1 MAEPE
6 MARGASAP
14 DGVSECPN
22 CGAEAGTGRFCAEC
36 GQVLRPVRRG
46 LASYAREAFE
56 NVLSADTKTLRSLFS
71 IVMRPGALAEGAA
84 SNRGAYTINPVKL
97 FFAVIVA
104 YTLFFAV
111 SPVKYAQMWVGAG
124 GELGWDMSALS
135 EEDIAAGYDA
145 AVFVQFFVEPRDHVL
160 EPALGE
166 RIRSGALAPDFW
178 PAIAPLVRVSLDPAA
193 EARFIDQ
200 FPLLMAYSALLIGL
214 PVTLLNLI
222 IYRRKRYVV
231 DHALV
236 AFEAATAL
244 PLIIMAAGLV
254 MSLLYLA
261 GLPIPRDPSFNPVF
275 VLGVL
280 PVFALWLVI
289 ADRRFYGSHWLV
301 AVIKSA
307 LCLGAWYAIMQF
319 FSIYLIGGLAWVV
332 S

>member
-1 MAEPE
+1 MTESAIV
-6 MARGASAP
+6 RGAPAP
-14 DGVSECPN
+14 DCASVCPN
-22 CGAEAGTGRFCAEC
+22 CGAKAATGRFCSEC
-36 GQVLRPVRRG
+36 GQVLRLVRRG
-46 LASYAREAFE
+46 LVSYAREAFE

-71 IVMRPGALAEGAA
+71 IVMRPGALADGAA
-84 SNRGAYTINPVKL
+84 SNRGAYIINPVKL

-111 SPVKYAQMWVGAG
+111 SPVKYAQMWVGTG
-124 GELGWDMSALS
+124 DQLGWDVSVLT
-135 EEDIAAGYDA
+135 EEELASGYDA
-145 AVFVQFFVEPRDHVL
+145 AAYIQFFVEPREHVL
-160 EPALGE
+160 EPALAE
-166 RIRSGALAPDFW
+166 RIQSGALSPDFW

-244 PLIIMAAGLV
+244 PLIIMVTGLI
-254 MSLLYLA
+254 MSVLYLT

-280 PVFALWLVI
+280 PFFALWLVF
-289 ADRRFYGSHWLV
+289 ADRRFYGSNWLV

-307 LCLGAWYAIMQF
+307 ICLGAWYAIMQF
-319 FSIYLIGGLAWVV
+319 FSIYLIAGLAYTVA
-332 S
+332 